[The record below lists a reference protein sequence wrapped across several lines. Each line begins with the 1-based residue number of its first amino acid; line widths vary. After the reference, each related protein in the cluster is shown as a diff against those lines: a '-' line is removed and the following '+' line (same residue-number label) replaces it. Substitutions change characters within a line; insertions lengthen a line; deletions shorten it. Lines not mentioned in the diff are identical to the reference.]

1 IEYSATNRAVG
12 GSNPPGCTIFSTHL
26 FFYLPD
32 YFSLFS
38 GLVFSVIPFIA
49 PFISL
54 SLSPVLI
61 ARQHSLCA
69 ANSLTFF

>member
-1 IEYSATNRAVG
+1 GYEPSGRRFESSRMHHLLY
-12 GSNPPGCTIFSTHL
+12 PPV
-26 FFYLPD
+26 FYLPD
-32 YFSLFS
+32 YFSSFS

-61 ARQHSLCA
+61 ARQHSLRA